1 MTASASR
8 GYDRA
13 MSEITITAMEPDH
26 YGVQVRE
33 GDTTTSHRVTVPPAL
48 IEDLVLGDVDREL
61 LVRETFEFLLERE
74 PATAILDEFALD
86 DVARHFPEYYDELQ
100 ARVAG

>member
-1 MTASASR
+1 
-8 GYDRA
+8 

-33 GDTTTSHRVTVPPAL
+33 GDTTTSHRVRVPPAMVD
-48 IEDLVLGDVDREL
+48 DLALGDVDREL
-61 LVRETFEFLLERE
+61 LVRETIGFLLERE
-74 PATAILDEFALD
+74 PATAILSEFSLE
-86 DVARHFPEYYDELQ
+86 DVARFFPGFYDELQ